1 MKKILII
8 DDNQSS
14 HALEYFLRTE
24 GYSPIIVGGV
34 DEGLEKIT
42 ASENLKVVLLNVEL
56 SARRGLDALRRIK
69 HEHPQVIVIVI
80 GAGVQTARKARPLG
94 AIEVLSKRTDIEN
107 IRRAVD
113 RAFGRIDSRSSTFS
127 FPEEEIEEDMSE
139 EQYALVGESEAMFE
153 LNSEIGGAACFNIS
167 VLLEGETGTGKGLVA
182 RLIHTESERADAPF
196 ISVDCG
202 AVPHEL
208 REAELLGH
216 ERGAFTGAESA
227 RPGAFE
233 QADGGTLFL
242 DEVSNMSLSL
252 QETLLNVLQEREV
265 QRVGGTETHT
275 VDVRV
280 ISATHQ
286 KLREMVAQGTFRED
300 LYYRLCGHQ
309 ISLPPLRER
318 TEDIPLLV
326 TYFLQRIEEENE
338 RARSDISEE
347 AMGLLQT
354 YNWPGNVR
362 ELERCLES
370 ATVTSQGEVI
380 MPRDLPQEIRMYS
393 GDEGSEGSEPE
404 TRSSETPETPIYRN
418 LIDLPVMVFCQFF
431 SQGQFCR
438 FLADGASGITDRQI
452 DEWWE
457 AFSTDGRA
465 RANGAER
472 EIYDW
477 RLEFNTTDLEIP
489 IFSDDWIKRV
499 IDDAISQLSNLR
511 YSSEPIEEA
520 EPVSIKGRTRKGSLT
535 AVLHEVVKGYG
546 GDRRKA
552 ARELRISRVQLERWL
567 SYRTED
573 DDSLFTSIEA
583 SRRIGQFPSDEIRK
597 LLTEPINLFILENF
611 SRPAWRNKS
620 LNGQKQAVHL
630 ALKVLSKRLDKDHGC
645 IYFGGMTFSQ
655 IEWNV
660 YRRAPYLYTDHAEA
674 ATALDVDIRTFR
686 RYWPE
691 NKPFPSHHTLFRE

>member
-1 MKKILII
+1 MREVLII

-14 HALEYFLRTE
+14 DALEYFLRTE
-24 GYSPIIVGGV
+24 GYSPVTVGSV
-34 DEGLEKIT
+34 DEGLEKIN

-56 SARRGLDALRRIK
+56 SARRGLAALGRIK
-69 HEHPQVIVIVI
+69 QEHPQVIVIVI
-80 GAGVQTARKARPLG
+80 GAGVQTARKATRLG
-94 AIEVLSKRTDIEN
+94 ALEVLSRYTDMEG

-113 RAFGRIDSRSSTFS
+113 RAFRRIDSRNNTFS
-127 FPEEEIEEDMSE
+127 FPEEETEEEMPE
-139 EQYALVGESEAMFE
+139 EAYALVGESEAMFE
-153 LNSEIGGAACFNIS
+153 LNREIGSSACFNIS

-182 RLIHTESERADAPF
+182 RLIHQESERADAPF
-196 ISVDCG
+196 VSVDCG

-216 ERGAFTGAESA
+216 ERGAFTGAESE

-265 QRVGGTETHT
+265 QRVGGTRTRS

-286 KLREMVAQGTFRED
+286 NLREMVAQGTFRED

-309 ISLPPLRER
+309 IPLPPLRER
-318 TEDIPLLV
+318 LVDIPLLV
-326 TYFLQRIEEENE
+326 TYFLQRIEAENE

-380 MPRDLPQEIRMYS
+380 MPSDLPQEIRTYS
-393 GDEGSEGSEPE
+393 GDEGSERSEPE
-404 TRSSETPETPIYRN
+404 TRSSETRETPIYGN
-418 LIDLPVMVFCQFF
+418 LLDLPVMVFCQFF
-431 SQGQFCR
+431 SEGQFCQ
-438 FLADGASGITDRQI
+438 FLSDGASGITDRQI
-452 DEWWE
+452 DEWWQ

-465 RANGAER
+465 RANRAER

-477 RLEFNTTDLEIP
+477 RLEYNTEDLEIP

-499 IDDAISQLSNLR
+499 IDDANSQLSNLR
-511 YSSEPIEEA
+511 YSSDPIEEA
-520 EPVSIKGRTRKGSLT
+520 EPISIKGRTRKGSLT
-535 AVLHEVVKGYG
+535 AVLHEAVKSYG
-546 GDRRKA
+546 GDREKA
-552 ARELRISRVQLERWL
+552 ARELRISLVKLERWL
-567 SYRTED
+567 SYRTEG
-573 DDSLFTSIEA
+573 DDSLATSIEA
-583 SRRIGQFPSDEIRK
+583 SRRLERFPYDQIRK

-645 IYFGGMTFSQ
+645 IYFGGMTFAQ
-655 IEWNV
+655 IEWNI
-660 YRRAPYLYTDHAEA
+660 YRRAPYLYTDPAEA

-686 RYWPE
+686 KYWPE
-691 NKPFPSHHTLFRE
+691 NTPFPSHHTLFRE

>member
-1 MKKILII
+1 MREVLII

-14 HALEYFLRTE
+14 DALAYFLRTE
-24 GYSPIIVGGV
+24 GYSPIIVEAV
-34 DEGLEKIT
+34 DEGLEKIN

-56 SARRGLDALRRIK
+56 SARRGLDALQRIK
-69 HEHPQVIVIVI
+69 HEHRQVIVIVI
-80 GAGVQTARKARPLG
+80 GAGVQTARRGPSLG
-94 AIEVLSKRTDIEN
+94 AMEVLSIHTDMEN

-113 RAFGRIDSRSSTFS
+113 RAFSRIDSRDNTFS
-127 FPEEEIEEDMSE
+127 FPEEETEEEEPE

-153 LNSEIGGAACFNIS
+153 LNREIGCSACFNIS

-182 RLIHTESERADAPF
+182 RLIHKESERADAPF
-196 ISVDCG
+196 VSIDCG

-208 REAELLGH
+208 RETELLGH
-216 ERGAFTGAESA
+216 ERGAFTGAESE

-233 QADGGTLFL
+233 RADGGTLFL
-242 DEVSNMSLSL
+242 DEVSNMSPSL
-252 QETLLNVLQEREV
+252 QETLLSVLQEREV
-265 QRVGGTETHT
+265 QRVGGTRTHN

-286 KLREMVAQGTFRED
+286 ELREMVDQGTFRED

-309 ISLPPLRER
+309 ISLPPLRKR
-318 TEDIPLLV
+318 LEDIPLLV
-326 TYFLQRIEEENE
+326 THFLQRIATENVRE
-338 RARSDISEE
+338 RSDISEE

-380 MPRDLPQEIRMYS
+380 MPSDLPQEIRAYS
-393 GDEGSEGSEPE
+393 GDEGSERSEPE
-404 TRSSETPETPIYRN
+404 TRSSETPEIPIYRN

-431 SQGQFCR
+431 SEGQFCR
-438 FLADGASGITDRQI
+438 FLSEGAPGITDRQI
-452 DEWWE
+452 DEWWK

-465 RANGAER
+465 RANRAER

-477 RLEFNTTDLEIP
+477 RLEYNTTDLDIP
-489 IFSDDWIKRV
+489 IFSDEWIKRV

-511 YSSEPIEEA
+511 HSSEPIEEA
-520 EPVSIKGRTRKGSLT
+520 EPISIKGRTRKGSLT

-546 GDRRKA
+546 GDREKA
-552 ARELRISRVQLERWL
+552 ARALRISLAQLEKWL
-567 SYRTED
+567 SYQQED
-573 DDSLFTSIEA
+573 DDSLVTSIEA

-597 LLTEPINLFILENF
+597 LLTEPIKLFILENF
-611 SRPAWRNKS
+611 SRPAWRNFS

-630 ALKVLSKRLDKDHGC
+630 ALKVLSKRLAKDHGC
-645 IYFGGMTFSQ
+645 IYFGGMTFAQ
-655 IEWNV
+655 IEWNI
-660 YRRAPYLYTDHAEA
+660 YCRAPYLYANHAEA
-674 ATALDVDIRTFR
+674 AEALNVDIRTFR
-686 RYWPE
+686 NYWPAS
-691 NKPFPSHHTLFRE
+691 KLFPSHHTLFRG

>member
-1 MKKILII
+1 MREVLII

-24 GYSPIIVGGV
+24 GYSPIIVESV
-34 DEGLEKIT
+34 EAGLAKIK
-42 ASENLKVVLLNVEL
+42 ASDNLKVALLNVEL
-56 SARRGLDALRRIK
+56 SATRGLDALRRIK

-80 GAGVQTARKARPLG
+80 GAGVQTARRGPLLG
-94 AIEVLSKRTDIEN
+94 AIEVLSKHTNMEN
-107 IRRAVD
+107 IRSAVD
-113 RAFGRIDSRSSTFS
+113 RAFGRIESRNNTFS
-127 FPEEEIEEDMSE
+127 FPKKETDEEMPEEE
-139 EQYALVGESEAMFE
+139 YALVGESEAMFE
-153 LNSEIGGAACFNIS
+153 LNREIGSAAGFNIS

-182 RLIHTESERADAPF
+182 RLIHKESERADAPF
-196 ISVDCG
+196 VSIDCG

-208 REAELLGH
+208 RESELFGH
-216 ERGAFTGAESA
+216 ERGAFTGAAWEH
-227 RPGAFE
+227 PGAFE

-242 DEVSNMSLSL
+242 DEVSNMSPAL

-265 QRVGGTETHT
+265 QRVGGTRTRS

-309 ISLPPLRER
+309 ISLPPLRDR
-318 TEDIPLLV
+318 IDDIPLLV
-326 TYFLQRIEEENE
+326 THFLQRIAAENG
-338 RARSDISEE
+338 RTRSDISEE

-380 MPRDLPQEIRMYS
+380 MPSDLPQAIRTYN
-393 GDEGSEGSEPE
+393 GDKGSERRKSE
-404 TRSSETPETPIYRN
+404 TRSSQTPETRIYEN
-418 LIDLPVMVFCQFF
+418 LLDLPVMVFCQFF
-431 SQGQFCR
+431 SGGES
-438 FLADGASGITDRQI
+438 DTTDHYI
-452 DEWWE
+452 DEWWKT
-457 AFSTDGRA
+457 FSTEGRA
-465 RANGAER
+465 RANRAER
-472 EIYDW
+472 EIYDR
-477 RLEFNTTDLEIP
+477 RLEYNTTDLGIP
-489 IFSDDWIKRV
+489 SFSGNWIKRV
-499 IDDAISQLSNLR
+499 IDDTISQLSNLR
-511 YSSEPIEEA
+511 QSSKPIEEA

-546 GDRRKA
+546 GDREKA
-552 ARELRISRVQLERWL
+552 ARELRISLAQLERWL
-567 SYRTED
+567 SYQAEND
-573 DDSLFTSIEA
+573 ESLVTSIAA
-583 SRRIGQFPSDEIRK
+583 SRRLERFPYDEIRK

-611 SRPAWRNKS
+611 SRPSWRNKS

-630 ALKVLSKRLDKDHGC
+630 ALKVLSQRLDKDHGC
-645 IYFGGMTFSQ
+645 IYFGGMTFAQ

-674 ATALDVDIRTFR
+674 ATALDVDERTFR
-686 RYWPE
+686 KYWPK

>member
-1 MKKILII
+1 MREVLII

-14 HALEYFLRTE
+14 HGLEYFLRTE
-24 GYSPIIVGGV
+24 GYSPIIVETV
-34 DEGLEKIT
+34 NEGLEKIN
-42 ASENLKVVLLNVEL
+42 ASKNLKVVLLNVEL
-56 SARRGLDALRRIK
+56 SRKKGMKALKKIK
-69 HEHPQVIVIVI
+69 EDHADVIVIVI
-80 GAGVQTARKARPLG
+80 GAGVQIARSGPPLG
-94 AIEVLSKRTDIEN
+94 AMEVLPKRTDVEN

-113 RAFGRIDSRSSTFS
+113 RAFGRIDSRSNTFS
-127 FPEEEIEEDMSE
+127 FPEEETEEEMPE

-153 LNSEIGGAACFNIS
+153 LNKEIGCAASFNIS

-182 RLIHTESERADAPF
+182 RLIHKESDRAAAPF
-196 ISVDCG
+196 ISIDCG

-208 REAELLGH
+208 REGELLGH
-216 ERGAFTGAESA
+216 ERGAFTGAESE

-242 DEVSNMSLSL
+242 DEVSNMSPSL

-265 QRVGGTETHT
+265 QRVGGTRTRS

-286 KLREMVAQGTFRED
+286 KLQEMVAQGTFRED
-300 LYYRLCGHQ
+300 LYYRLCGYQ

-318 TEDIPLLV
+318 LADIPLLV
-326 TYFLQRIEEENE
+326 TYFLQRIEAENE

-380 MPRDLPQEIRMYS
+380 MPSDLPQAVRTYNR
-393 GDEGSEGSEPE
+393 DRDSEVDAPE
-404 TRSSETPETPIYRN
+404 TRPPETRETPIYRN
-418 LIDLPVMVFCQFF
+418 LLDLPVMVFCQFF
-431 SQGQFCR
+431 SDGQFCESLSDR
-438 FLADGASGITDRQI
+438 ASGITDRQI
-452 DEWWE
+452 AEWWE
-457 AFSTDGRA
+457 EFSNDGRA
-465 RANGAER
+465 RANRAER
-472 EIYDW
+472 EIYNW
-477 RLEFNTTDLEIP
+477 RLQFNTTDLEIP

-499 IDDAISQLSNLR
+499 IDDAISQLSGLR

-535 AVLHEVVKGYG
+535 AVLHEIVKGHG
-546 GDRRKA
+546 GDKEKA
-552 ARELRISRVQLERWL
+552 ARELRISVAQLERWL
-567 SYRTED
+567 SYRTEND
-573 DDSLFTSIEA
+573 GSLFTSIEA
-583 SRRIGQFPSDEIRK
+583 SRRLERFPYDQIRK

-620 LNGQKQAVHL
+620 ANGQRQAVHL
-630 ALKVLSKRLDKDHGC
+630 ALKVLSKRLAKNHGC

-674 ATALDVDIRTFR
+674 AAALDVDIRTFR
-686 RYWPE
+686 KYWSE
-691 NKPFPSHHTLFRE
+691 NEPFPSHHTLFRE